1 MRLQLLQSYATEEHR
16 IFVSTLGAF
25 LHASYEEVKVKLN
38 RLPGDGGSF
47 ETARAILKNHCGHLL
62 RSGRESVRSTPKTL
76 TDFFL
81 ISTKIINSAAHIQSL
96 RERVFKKAWEDN
108 MPISHL
114 IRLLFLSATDIE
126 DKSIIRAFDNAG
138 FHREGVVEAG
148 EGYVTRYMSG
158 THREILHARSSAG
171 SLGASGSELVSAD
184 AIKALNPDH
193 VIAVGICFGLQE
205 DKFEIGDILISEE
218 VLDYETVRLSDD
230 EIRERGA
237 RIPAGSKLLSAAR
250 ILRAEYEMLS
260 KRAEPGLLISGLK
273 LVNSKKERESLKKR
287 FPDALGGDMEAGGVM
302 AAASR
307 YHRGWIVIKA
317 ICDWAF
323 NKGEN
328 QQKLAADNAA
338 DFSIR
343 MADIIYSAEKA
354 DLDDG

>member
-1 MRLQLLQSYATEEHR
+1 MDSAARIFSALYIEHYADQNSTVTSTGLGDVGFIEDDKYFPHYDVPLLKEIVIALDWRKILANPSGVRLQLLQSYATEEHR

-47 ETARAILKNHCGHLL
+47 ETARAILKNHCSHLL

-81 ISTKIINSAAHIQSL
+81 ISTKIIKSAAHIQSL
-96 RERVFKKAWEDN
+96 RERVFKQAWEDN

-126 DKSIIRAFDNAG
+126 DNSIIRAFDNAG

-218 VLDYETVRLSDD
+218 VLDYETVRLGEN

-237 RIPAGSKLLSAAR
+237 RIPAGSKLLPNHPQAR
-250 ILRAEYEMLS
+250 
-260 KRAEPGLLISGLK
+260 
-273 LVNSKKERESLKKR
+273 
-287 FPDALGGDMEAGGVM
+287 
-302 AAASR
+302 
-307 YHRGWIVIKA
+307 
-317 ICDWAF
+317 
-323 NKGEN
+323 
-328 QQKLAADNAA
+328 
-338 DFSIR
+338 
-343 MADIIYSAEKA
+343 
-354 DLDDG
+354 